1 MERADP
7 EPGWIPVKQLADPL
21 LHLPGGLVGE
31 RDRKNLVGRNSV
43 SIDQRRD
50 TRGEYAGLARARSC
64 QHQKRAMNVLDR
76 LPLCGIQRVFQPGL
90 GVDHVM
96 RAASGMRITKQVPPS
111 VGSNISAPPCAS
123 STTRRDKASPIP
135 QPPRLVVVPG
145 SNRVR
150 RSSFGTP
157 GPSSITRIAPMLS
170 SALMRRIIAPDR

>member
-7 EPGWIPVKQLADPL
+7 KTGWIPIQQLADPL
-21 LHLPGGLVGE
+21 FHLPGSLVGK

-43 SIDQRRD
+43 PIDQSRNA
-50 TRGEYAGLARARSC
+50 RGEYAGLARARSC
-64 QHQKRAMNVLDR
+64 KHEERAVNVLDG
-76 LPLCGIQRVFQPGL
+76 LALCGIQCVLQAVLRVN
-90 GVDHVM
+90 HVAG
-96 RAASGMRITKQVPPS
+96 AASGMRITKQVPLS

-145 SNRVR
+145 STRVR

-157 GPSSITRIAPMLS
+157 GPSSITRMAPMLS
-170 SALMRRIIAPDR
+170 SAP